1 MAQDVDTKSFKTEVE
16 DAKGLVLVDFWAA
29 WCPPCRALSPLLE
42 QIDEEMGDK
51 VKVVKVD
58 VDSNQ
63 QLAMDHGVQGIP
75 TVKLFKDGQE
85 VKAWVGLL
93 PKGNYTSEIE
103 ANL

>member
-1 MAQDVDTKSFKTEVE
+1 MAKDIDEKSFKDEVE
-16 DAKGLVLVDFWAA
+16 AAEGLVMVDFWAE

-42 QIDEEMGDK
+42 QIDEEMGEK

-63 QLAMDHGVQGIP
+63 QLAQDHGVQGIP
-75 TVKLFKDGQE
+75 TVKLFKDGKE
-85 VKAWVGLL
+85 VKAWVGLI
-93 PKGNYTSEIE
+93 PKNMYVEAIE

>member
-1 MAQDVDTKSFKTEVE
+1 MATNTDEKSFKKDVE
-16 DAKGLVLVDFWAA
+16 DEDGLVLVDFWAE
-29 WCPPCRALSPLLE
+29 WCPPCKALAPILHQLE
-42 QIDEEMGDK
+42 EEMGDK

-75 TVKLFKDGQE
+75 TVKLFKNGKE
-85 VKAWVGLL
+85 EKAWVGLV
-93 PKGNYTSEIE
+93 PKNVYAEAIE

>member
-1 MAQDVDTKSFKTEVE
+1 MATDVDTKDFKKQVE
-16 DAKGLVLVDFWAA
+16 DEDGLVLVDFWAA
-29 WCPPCRALSPLLE
+29 WCPPCKALAPILHQLE
-42 QIDEEMGDK
+42 EEMGEK

-75 TVKLFKDGQE
+75 TVKLFKGGEE
-85 VKAWVGLL
+85 VKAWVGLV
-93 PKGNYTSEIE
+93 PKSVYADEIE